1 MTPAS
6 PRDTSR
12 ASEGAGLGGAG
23 AAAPRGSLLALGDV
37 HTYYGESHVLQG
49 ISLVVERGRI
59 TCVLGRNGAGKTTA
73 VRTIMG
79 FTPPRAGTI
88 ALDGREIA
96 GEPPHRIARA
106 GIALV
111 PQGRGIFPDL
121 SVRQHL
127 ALACR
132 PGGWA
137 LEQVHERFP
146 VLRERAG
153 QPGGLLSG
161 GEQQM
166 LAIGRALVMGPRLVI
181 LDEPTEGLAP
191 LFVTRVREILEEM
204 RQTGLGVLLVEQ
216 NLALAL
222 AVADRI
228 YVLNKGRVVFEG
240 GPEDLRA
247 APEIRHQYLGV

>member
-1 MTPAS
+1 MT
-6 PRDTSR
+6 
-12 ASEGAGLGGAG
+12 
-23 AAAPRGSLLALGDV
+23 APLLALRDV
-37 HTYYGESHVLQG
+37 HAYYGDSHILQG
-49 ISLVVERGRI
+49 ISLAAGGGQI

-79 FTPPRAGTI
+79 FVPPRAGAIT
-88 ALDGREIA
+88 LDGREIA
-96 GEPPHRIARA
+96 GAAPHRIARA
-106 GIALV
+106 GVALV

-121 SVRQHL
+121 TVHQHL
-127 ALACR
+127 ALARR
-132 PGGWA
+132 PGGWTLDRIHA
-137 LEQVHERFP
+137 RFP

-181 LDEPTEGLAP
+181 MDEPTEGLAP
-191 LFVTRVREILEEM
+191 LFVARVREILVEM
-204 RQTGLGVLLVEQ
+204 RAAGLGVLLVEQ

-222 AVADRI
+222 AVADRV

-240 GPEDLRA
+240 TPADLRA
-247 APEIRHQYLGV
+247 APETRHQYLGV